1 MKHFY
6 VLIFSISVFV
16 PFPTNSEFHHNLKS
30 PPPPSKQEVFSNLR
44 KSLLD
49 SLSQDVQFQPVSAF
63 LSETNID
70 RLENFLTKSQ
80 SVKNLEVYIEI
91 LVCSLTKS

>member
-6 VLIFSISVFV
+6 ILIFSISVFV

-30 PPPPSKQEVFSNLR
+30 PPPSKQEVFSNLR